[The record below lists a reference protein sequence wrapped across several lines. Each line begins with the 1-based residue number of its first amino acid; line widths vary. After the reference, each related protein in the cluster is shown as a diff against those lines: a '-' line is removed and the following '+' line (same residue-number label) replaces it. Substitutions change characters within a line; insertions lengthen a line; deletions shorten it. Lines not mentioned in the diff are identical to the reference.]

1 MAGTVTT
8 AGGHCSEGFILLKVQ
23 KEGVLEAPDTGK
35 KKTVFESADGLT
47 PWAQSAFFF
56 FFFSGILKAQPH
68 CWIPPQAVSNSQAL
82 GEPVFYGERLL
93 K

>member
-56 FFFSGILKAQPH
+56 FFFF
-68 CWIPPQAVSNSQAL
+68 
-82 GEPVFYGERLL
+82 PVF
-93 K
+93 